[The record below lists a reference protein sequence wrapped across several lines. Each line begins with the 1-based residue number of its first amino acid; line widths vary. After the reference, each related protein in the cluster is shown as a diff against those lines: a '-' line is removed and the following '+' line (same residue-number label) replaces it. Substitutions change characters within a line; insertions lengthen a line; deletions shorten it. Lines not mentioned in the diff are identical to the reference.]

1 MKLPLPDWLA
11 TRTGRL
17 FAFFLLYVTEGIPLG
32 FTATAIATQMRRQ
45 GLGPAEIGAF
55 VGSLYLPWAWK
66 WVAGPIVDT
75 LAWDKLGRRRMWI
88 VGMQFGMVAML
99 LLATPVDFVKNLPYF
114 TTLILILNSFG
125 AVQDVAIDALATQV
139 LREDERG
146 VANGF
151 MFAGASIGQAIG
163 GSAVLY
169 LAAVMPF
176 QSTYL
181 FVAAVIMAV
190 TLFVAVGLKEPVRPA
205 RADGADRVGAL
216 AGIGVELMAFV
227 RDSLYAFFRTRGGF
241 VGLLFALLPAGA
253 YALGLALQANL
264 AVELGL
270 SDPQV
275 AALNLWSTIIFA
287 LFCVAGGWVSDRLG
301 RRTSLGL
308 FLALTAAP
316 TLWLGFVMQKAGW
329 IWPVDTQMA
338 DRPVAAAALVTA
350 FWVAVLAYN
359 AISGLGYGV
368 RTALFM
374 DVTIPR
380 VAATQFTAYMA
391 MMNFVV
397 TYTATWQGRAIERF
411 GYPKTLLI
419 DSLVGLVSLA
429 LLPLMKRRPGE
440 QGPAEGVG
448 TVPAAPSPGGAI
460 PDGLEP

>member
-1 MKLPLPDWLA
+1 MRLPYPDWLA
-11 TRTGRL
+11 TRWGRII
-17 FAFFLLYVTEGIPLG
+17 AFFLLYVTEGIPLG

-45 GLGPAEIGAF
+45 GLGPAEIGLF
-55 VGSLYLPWAWK
+55 VGSLYVPWAWK
-66 WVAGPIVDT
+66 WVAGPFVDT
-75 LAWDKLGRRRMWI
+75 LASDRLGRRRMWI
-88 VGMQFGMVAML
+88 VGMQLGMVAVL
-99 LLATPVDFVKNLPYF
+99 LLATPVDFVHNLPYF

-139 LREDERG
+139 LHEDERG
-146 VANGF
+146 LANGF

-176 QSTYL
+176 QSTYA
-181 FVAAVIMAV
+181 FVAGSILVI
-190 TLFVAVGLKEPVRPA
+190 TLFVGLGLREPKRPP
-205 RADGADRVGAL
+205 RTDGSGGPI
-216 AGIGVELMAFV
+216 AGVAAEIGSFV
-227 RDSLYAFFRTRGGF
+227 RGSLFAFFRTRGGF
-241 VGLLFALLPAGA
+241 FGLLFALLPAGA

-270 SDPQV
+270 TDPQV

-287 LFCVAGGWVSDRLG
+287 FFCVGGGWISDRLG

-316 TLWLGFVMQKAGW
+316 TLWLAYVMQGAGW

-338 DRPVAAAALVTA
+338 DRPVPAAGLVTV
-350 FWVAVLAYN
+350 FWAAVLAYN

-391 MMNFVV
+391 MLNFV
-397 TYTATWQGRAIERF
+397 TSYTATWQGRAIERW
-411 GYPKTLLI
+411 GYPKTLLV
-419 DSLVGLVSLA
+419 DSLVGLVSIA
-429 LLPLMKRRPGE
+429 LLPLLRKRPTNGE
-440 QGPAEGVG
+440 AAG
-448 TVPAAPSPGGAI
+448 TVPAVGTALDAQP
-460 PDGLEP
+460 